1 MKKFAVDALFFD
13 FDGTLGDTKPGIHKA
28 WYKTMAEIGIP
39 SKTFETDFRVGPP
52 VDQQARIVYPDG
64 NEELWKKAA
73 DLYRHYYDTSDMEG
87 EVPYPWS
94 EEILKN
100 VLATGKKIYV
110 VTYKRFCSTVKL
122 IERYGFEKYFSG
134 VFTTDIYPGQSLSK
148 GELLKL
154 AIRVA
159 NVAPE
164 RALMVGDTEMDILAA
179 HEAGCMSCGVTWGY
193 GALEKLCAAKP
204 GFMFDEN
211 EFTDKYNTLFE

>member
-1 MKKFAVDALFFD
+1 
-13 FDGTLGDTKPGIHKA
+13 
-28 WYKTMAEIGIP
+28 MAEIGIP

-122 IERYGFEKYFSG
+122 IEHYSTSVPEETQEISFCKSNAIIHLH
-134 VFTTDIYPGQSLSK
+134 D
-148 GELLKL
+148 LL
-154 AIRVA
+154 
-159 NVAPE
+159 
-164 RALMVGDTEMDILAA
+164 
-179 HEAGCMSCGVTWGY
+179 
-193 GALEKLCAAKP
+193 
-204 GFMFDEN
+204 
-211 EFTDKYNTLFE
+211 